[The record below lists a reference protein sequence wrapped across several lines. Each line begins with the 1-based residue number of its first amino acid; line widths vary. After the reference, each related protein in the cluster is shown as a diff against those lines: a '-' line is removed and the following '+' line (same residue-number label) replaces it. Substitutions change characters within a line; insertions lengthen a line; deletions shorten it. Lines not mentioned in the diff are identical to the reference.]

1 MLNLQNGRGRLTGSD
16 VRLLSRT
23 GKWRGSTAG
32 SAADY
37 VQANLAILPL
47 EYASDFEAFCMA
59 NPKPCP
65 LLEVMAAGDPS
76 PVKTARD
83 ADIRTDLA
91 LYRVFRDGELV
102 EEPEN
107 ITHLW
112 SDDLVAFLIGCS
124 FSFEKRL
131 ADAEITL
138 RHVECGVNVPMFITN
153 IRCESVGP
161 FSGPMVVSMRPIE
174 EGHVAEAARI
184 TAEVSQV
191 HGSPVHTGAPEA
203 IGIADIRKPD
213 FGDPVPIE
221 DGEVPVFWACG
232 VTPQAVALETRPR
245 LMITHSP
252 GHMFVTDRLESNLD
266 RDFPAG

>member
-1 MLNLQNGRGRLTGSD
+1 MVDQQDGRDRLTGRD
-16 VRLLSRT
+16 VRMLARA
-23 GKWRGSTAG
+23 GEWNGSTAG
-32 SAADY
+32 AAPDY
-37 VQANLAILPL
+37 VQANLAILPS
-47 EYASDFEAFCMA
+47 EYASDFEAFCRA

-65 LLEVMAAGDPS
+65 LLEVVEAGNPS
-76 PVKTARD
+76 AVNTARD

-91 LYRVFRDGELV
+91 LYRVYRDGELA
-102 EEPEN
+102 EEPET

-124 FSFEKRL
+124 FTFEKRL

-174 EGHVAEAARI
+174 KDRVAEAASI
-184 TAEVSQV
+184 TAAVPQV

-213 FGDPVPIE
+213 FGDPVSIE

-232 VTPQAVALETRPR
+232 VTPQAVALEARPR
-245 LMITHSP
+245 LMISHSP
-252 GHMFVTDRLESNLD
+252 GHMFVTDRLESDLD
-266 RDFPAG
+266 RDFPPG